1 MVNNIAWRFYL
12 LTAIVLSATLVA
24 PGQVV
29 AAVDTVMIRQNI
41 DTFMVQHMQSLAQRY
56 DHSVTMD
63 YEIGALDNRTRMP
76 DCGSSL
82 AIELRDNNSI
92 GRTNAKV
99 SCLSTSPWSMYV
111 PLTINL
117 YRPVVT
123 AAAPLSRGTN
133 ISAHQLRLRKV
144 NISTLNGSYFSD
156 ISEVVG
162 MQSKRSLR
170 ADAILLASQL
180 TPPLLIKRGDAVTLS
195 ARSGALV
202 VKIGAIALR
211 DGHAGEQITVR
222 NKQSKRV
229 VDARVTGPGQ
239 VSVNM

>member
-1 MVNNIAWRFYL
+1 
-12 LTAIVLSATLVA
+12 
-24 PGQVV
+24 
-29 AAVDTVMIRQNI
+29 MIRKNI
-41 DTFMVQHMQSLAQRY
+41 DVFMVQHMQSLAQRY
-56 DHSVTMD
+56 DDSVTMD
-63 YEIGALDNRTRMP
+63 YKIGALDNRTLMS
-76 DCGSSL
+76 DCGSNL
-82 AIELRDNNSI
+82 AIELRDGNTI
-92 GRTNAKV
+92 GRTNVKV
-99 SCLSTSPWSMYV
+99 SCESTSPWARYV

-133 ISAHQLRLRKV
+133 IGAHQLRLRRV
-144 NISTLNGSYFSD
+144 NISKLNGSYFSD
-156 ISEVVG
+156 INEVVG
-162 MQSKRSLR
+162 MQNKRSLR

-180 TPPLLIKRGDAVTLS
+180 TPPLLVKRGDAVILS

-222 NKQSKRV
+222 NKQSKRL